1 MYFLTFKLNILHVKN
16 IYFVRNLSLLKLK
29 RQLVGIWSFKVAK
42 HIALSFSSSISIFE
56 CLVSRSNFELPHTDR
71 LVYIALIIREHF
83 LYYSIYLSLHLS
95 IYLSIYDFLR
105 NSCDSSYRFVKI
117 VRVYTLNSLVHAATD
132 WECLSVFLRICLFM
146 KIERHTVAVYIFVRS
161 QNRHLSNVNDVYKA
175 KEYFSQISC

>member
-16 IYFVRNLSLLKLK
+16 IYFVRNLSLLMLK
-29 RQLVGIWSFKVAK
+29 RQLVGIWSF
-42 HIALSFSSSISIFE
+42 ISCNSPFISSSISIFE
-56 CLVSRSNFELPHTDR
+56 CCYQVTFVLPHTNQ
-71 LVYIALIIREHF
+71 LIYIELIIREHF

-175 KEYFSQISC
+175 KEYYSQISC